1 MNNPSKEYLFIV
13 LKRAFSEIRSSK
25 YTTSMTDNIPDL
37 PGYVSTKEAS
47 KILGISERRVRL
59 YIEMK
64 RLRAVRAA
72 DVLLLPLDD
81 VKNFKRKIVGR
92 PRKNTLAWRIS
103 STENTQFMTFISV
116 QMRPQREKQL
126 MQRLEEVKHGG
137 LHVFPGTVA
146 RYVVRSEA
154 IPRQI
159 ELVLIWRSTVMPS
172 EAEREQALEAFRRAL
187 DDVLDWETAQY
198 NTGKVL
204 MHT

>member
-1 MNNPSKEYLFIV
+1 MILT
-13 LKRAFSEIRSSK
+13 RAFSRIGSSK
-25 YTTSMTDNIPDL
+25 YITSMTDNIPDL
-37 PGYVSTKEAS
+37 PGYISTKEAA

-126 MQRLEEVKHGG
+126 MQRLEEVKRGG
-137 LHVFPGTVA
+137 QHVFPGTVA
-146 RYVVRSEA
+146 RYVVRSKSN
-154 IPRQI
+154 PRQI
-159 ELVLIWRSTVMPS
+159 ELLLIWRSTVMPN
-172 EAEREQALEAFRRAL
+172 EVEREQALEAFRQTLA
-187 DDVLDWETAQY
+187 DVLDWGTAQY
-198 NTGKVL
+198 NNGTVL
-204 MHT
+204 IHT